1 MPDVVEIIISGVQ
14 SPTEVIVSGTGGPI
28 TLIETD
34 QLLHNSS
41 PDLQGGALGE
51 YYHLTSGQYSFVS
64 GVWQDKIDPTNDVI
78 LEKSLT
84 VSGTLIQGSGYSNYL
99 TGLRTISDGNFYIDG
114 DAQVS
119 EFVLKVETV
128 DDSSQELKFTNS
140 SKKLTLPDN
149 TSWFFKLKV
158 VAKDKYGDTATY
170 NAEGSIKKGISSA
183 FTQIVGKTIITNLND
198 EIGCGG
204 VVVLA
209 NTSYGYLQANVVG
222 KAGTTVRWVGYLI
235 LIEVR

>member
-1 MPDVVEIIISGVQ
+1 MPDVVEIIISGAQ
-14 SPTEVIVSGTGGPI
+14 SPTEVIVSGAGGPI

-41 PDLQGGALGE
+41 SDLQGGALGE

-84 VSGTLIQGSGYSNYL
+84 VSGTLVQGSGYSNYL
-99 TGLRTISDGNFYIDG
+99 TGLRTISDGNFHTDG

-119 EFVLKVETV
+119 EFVLKVETI
-128 DDSSQELKFTNS
+128 DDSNQELKFPNS
-140 SKKLTLPDN
+140 AKKLTLPDN
-149 TSWFFKLKV
+149 TSWYFKLRV
-158 VAKDKYGDTATY
+158 VAKDTSGKTATY
-170 NAEGSIKKGISSA
+170 NAEGAVKKGISSA
-183 FTQIVGKTIITNLND
+183 FTEIVGKTTIVNLND
-198 EIGCGG
+198 EIACGG
-204 VVVLA
+204 VAISA
-209 NTSYGYLQANVVG
+209 NTSYGYLQVNVVG
-222 KAGTTVRWVGYLI
+222 KANTTIRWVGYLI